1 MRAVLRCLGFQRVEL
16 RSCEEVGE
24 HAMESM
30 DLGPGRA
37 VELVAAEGELIAL
50 LDRELDRVV
59 AFE

>member
-1 MRAVLRCLGFQRVEL
+1 MRCLGFQRVEL

-37 VELVAAEGELIAL
+37 VEAVAAEGELIAL

>member
-1 MRAVLRCLGFQRVEL
+1 MRCLGFQRVEL